1 MNCELIIGSKQE
13 RARSAAYSKI
23 LSIATDRYRVVL
35 YSPEITVYTDIT
47 QEAKQ
52 SWTRL
57 LNIKIIY
64 GDDSRNDKYDNVKRF
79 LNTVDEIAGHCGS
92 LATLEVRACWAKFI
106 ENHL

>member
-1 MNCELIIGSKQE
+1 M
-13 RARSAAYSKI
+13 KI

-35 YSPEITVYTDIT
+35 YSPEITVYTDST

-52 SWTRL
+52 SWSRL

-64 GDDSRNDKYDNVKRF
+64 GDDSRNVKYDNVKRL
-79 LNTVDEIAGHCGS
+79 LNTLDAIAGYRRS
-92 LATLEVRACWAKFI
+92 LETLELPRVCWANLI